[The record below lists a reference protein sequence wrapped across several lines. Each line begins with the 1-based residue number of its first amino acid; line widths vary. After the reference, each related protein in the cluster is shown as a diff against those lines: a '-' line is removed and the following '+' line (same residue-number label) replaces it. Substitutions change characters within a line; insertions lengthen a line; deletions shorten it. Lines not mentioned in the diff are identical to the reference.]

1 VVAERSDP
9 SPACRYGGGVRVL
22 VTNDDGVEAPG
33 IVALAA
39 RLHRAGH
46 EVLVVGPDAD
56 RSGAGAAIGPLH
68 RSEPIPMAERH
79 LPALGG
85 VRVIA
90 LERPPATAV
99 YLACLGAFDFRPE
112 VVASGINPG
121 ANTGHL
127 VLHSGTVGAA
137 LTAVGLGVPAL
148 AVSLKWS
155 EEPYEWATAA
165 ELAVPALEWV
175 ARRPG
180 PPAALNLNVPNVPL
194 HAVRGVRGAE
204 LAPYGEVWV
213 AAADV
218 REGDVRIEFRGAD
231 HEPSPESDAASVL
244 AGWATLTLLHGIAA
258 DPAPD
263 AAAAVA
269 AVLGERPSGASTAS
283 GAPTATGAPTGP
295 GTRTGGT

>member
-1 VVAERSDP
+1 MRSGAAAP
-9 SPACRYGGGVRVL
+9 GRYGEGVRVL

-33 IVALAA
+33 IVALAT

-46 EVLVVGPDAD
+46 DVLVVGPDSD

-79 LPALGG
+79 LPGLAGI
-85 VRVIA
+85 RVIA
-90 LERPPATAV
+90 LERPPATGV
-99 YLACLGAFDFRPE
+99 YLACLGAFDFRPD

-194 HAVRGVRGAE
+194 PAVRGVRGAE

-269 AVLGERPSGASTAS
+269 AALGERTADL
-283 GAPTATGAPTGP
+283 PTGPAGPTGP
-295 GTRTGGT
+295 GYRTGGA